1 MKAFPTPDQLQRIL
15 DTLLARGG
23 DFAEVYL
30 ESNRSSR
37 LTWDDGRLDEAAAG
51 TDVGV
56 GLRIE
61 EGELTYFTNGNDT
74 DPEALLAQA
83 EELASALPGKRR
95 VKAASLVRREAP
107 EHGEIRRWPR
117 EVSVAERIAHLERME
132 AVGRGYDPRVIQVTG
147 ILLDAE
153 REVLLANS
161 DGLLDLERT
170 PYITVYGQ
178 VVAQEESVIRSG
190 LESASAT
197 LGFEFLEEETPEA
210 LVREAARKAIL
221 QVGARPAPSGT
232 FTVVLSGRAGGTMV
246 HEACGHGLEADFF
259 DKELSVYAGRL
270 GEKVAAECITVIDD
284 GTLEGRRGTNRI
296 DGEGVPARKVVL
308 IENGVLKGL
317 LQSRRTARRLRME
330 PTGNGRRESYR
341 HLPIPRM
348 RNTMIL
354 AGEVDPEEII
364 ASVKDGLFVAAMGG
378 GEVDIVSGNFVFSC
392 SEAYRI
398 REGRVAEPVR
408 DATLTGRGPDVLR
421 IIDRVGRDQGW
432 FVGTCGKDGQ
442 GVPVSASQPTLR
454 IPSIVVGGTETE
466 GEDEGGEGRP

>member
-1 MKAFPTPDQLQRIL
+1 MDQTPTPEQLQRLL
-15 DTLLARGG
+15 DTLLSRGG

-30 ESNRSSR
+30 ETNRASR

-51 TDVGV
+51 TDHGV

-61 EGELTYFTNGNDT
+61 DGELTYFTNGNDC
-74 DPEALLAQA
+74 DPESLLDQA
-83 EELASALPGKRR
+83 RELASALPGERR
-95 VKAASLVRREAP
+95 RTAAPLARREAP
-107 EHGEIRRWPR
+107 EHGEVNRWPR
-117 EVSVAERIAHLERME
+117 DVSMAERIGHLERIE
-132 AVGRGYDPRVIQVTG
+132 EIGRGYDSRVIQVTG
-147 ILLDAE
+147 ILLDSE
-153 REVLLANS
+153 KEVILANS
-161 DGLLDLERT
+161 EGLLDVERT
-170 PYITVYGQ
+170 PYITVYAQ
-178 VVAQEESVIRSG
+178 VVAREGEVIRSG

-197 LGFEFLEEETPEA
+197 RGFEFLDEETPEDLA
-210 LVREAARKAIL
+210 REAARRAVL

-284 GTLEGRRGTNRI
+284 GTLTGRRGTNRI
-296 DGEGVPARKVVL
+296 DGEGVPAERVVL
-308 IENGVLKGL
+308 IEQGVLRAL
-317 LQSRRTARRLRME
+317 LQSRRTARRLGMA

-341 HLPIPRM
+341 NLPIPRM

-354 AGEVDPEEII
+354 AGEDDPEEII

-398 REGRVAEPVR
+398 RDGKVAEPLR

-454 IPSIVVGGTETE
+454 IPSIVVGGTESE
-466 GEDEGGEGRP
+466 GERP